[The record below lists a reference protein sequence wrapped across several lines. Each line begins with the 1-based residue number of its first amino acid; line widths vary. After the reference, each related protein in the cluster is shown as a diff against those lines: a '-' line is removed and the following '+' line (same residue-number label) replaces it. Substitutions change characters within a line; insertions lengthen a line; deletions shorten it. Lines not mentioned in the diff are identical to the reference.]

1 MKSHNGHEDAN
12 EFEATHAEIIARTLR
27 WADQAAARQ
36 DYDEALRWAETVR
49 GLGNALPDDYETKR
63 RRWRQALEQCARS
76 PRPTELPR
84 SRRSSSSDQR
94 T

>member
-1 MKSHNGHEDAN
+1 MKSENGHEGAN
-12 EFEATHAEIIARTLR
+12 EFEARHAEIIARTLR
-27 WADQAAARQ
+27 WADEAAARH
-36 DYDEALRWAETVR
+36 DYGEALRWAETVR

-76 PRPTELPR
+76 SRPTGLPHG
-84 SRRSSSSDQR
+84 RRSSSSDQR